1 LGRDY
6 FVGLRA
12 LLVRLLREQT
22 LQPDLFLD
30 QLAIDRQDVAAA
42 TLFRDLRYLLTT
54 YFGVEAIILQPHP

>member
-6 FVGLRA
+6 FLGLRD

-30 QLAIDRQDVAAA
+30 QLAIDRHDVTAAV
-42 TLFRDLRYLLTT
+42 LFRDLRYLLTT
-54 YFGVEAIILQPHP
+54 YFGLEALVLQPRP